1 MITGKRSPLLERLP
15 IHPVIELKRMC
26 EYAVESLQPC
36 QSFRRHLIGCFFPC
50 RNCGPFLVRLQL
62 LVPSC
67 NQGVYLALQK
77 VYFRRTQ
84 FFMELQ
90 VVVPEIDEV
99 AKNASAIHAVR
110 SEEHTSELQSLMR
123 ISYAVFCLNK
133 KK

>member
-1 MITGKRSPLLERLP
+1 MCRRPPRSPRTDTVFPYTTRVRCL
-15 IHPVIELKRMC
+15 
-26 EYAVESLQPC
+26 PC

-50 RNCGPFLVRLQL
+50 RNCGPLLVRLQL

-99 AKNASAIHAVR
+99 AKNASAIHAVLR
-110 SEEHTSELQSLMR
+110 DRKSTR
-123 ISYAVFCLNK
+123 LNSSH
-133 KK
+133 

>member
-90 VVVPEIDEV
+90 V
-99 AKNASAIHAVR
+99 R
-110 SEEHTSELQSLMR
+110 SEERRVGKECVSTCRSRWSRSH
-123 ISYAVFCLNK
+123 
-133 KK
+133 